1 MSSASHNSDRTIY
14 AASILLATAVAIL
27 PFALLLGSIAAVS
40 ASLAIGSAGL
50 LVLAFYLDPQ
60 RSREFVRLTF
70 AYSADHLACD
80 LLAVKRAYRKLVAIT
95 SN

>member
-1 MSSASHNSDRTIY
+1 MKNTHDRTMY
-14 AASILLATAVAIL
+14 AATALLALAVAAL
-27 PFALLLGSIAAVS
+27 PFALLLGSTAAIS

-70 AYSADHLACD
+70 AYSADHLACCA
-80 LLAVKRAYRKLVAIT
+80 LGIQRTYRKLVTIT
-95 SN
+95 SH